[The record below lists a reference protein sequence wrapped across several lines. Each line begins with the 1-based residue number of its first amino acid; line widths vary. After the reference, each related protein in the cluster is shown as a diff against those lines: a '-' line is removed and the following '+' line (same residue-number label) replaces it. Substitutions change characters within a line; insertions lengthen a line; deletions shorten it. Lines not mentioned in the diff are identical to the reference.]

1 MKKVLILLVMIACI
15 SCSEKTYFSSDSD
28 AVIEYDRTQGRWQ
41 MIWTWRV
48 SKGRVKC
55 DTIPIIQDN
64 KLLPLPD
71 GKGS

>member
-1 MKKVLILLVMIACI
+1 MKKFFFLLVMLAFV

-28 AVIEYDRTQGRWQ
+28 AVIEYDRAAGRWQ

-64 KLLPLPD
+64 KLLPLPN
-71 GKGS
+71 GNGS